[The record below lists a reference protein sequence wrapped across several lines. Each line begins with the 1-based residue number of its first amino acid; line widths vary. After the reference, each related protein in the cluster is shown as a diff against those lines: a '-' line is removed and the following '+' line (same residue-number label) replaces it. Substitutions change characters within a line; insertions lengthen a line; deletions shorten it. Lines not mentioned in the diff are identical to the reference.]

1 MNRKTNITK
10 QAVFVGNIIGKDKDG
25 EIVSLDTVLI
35 KRTPSRKNPRIME
48 FLLEAGFPY
57 DGIPLE
63 YQYDYKYFKDGKE
76 ITADISDITITSS
89 LSLEEYAINN
99 DYQFLCVD
107 FDFVDVIPDYM
118 LLIIS
123 SSLEENNQEKVKTLQ
138 LNS

>member
-10 QAVFVGNIIGKDKDG
+10 QAVFVGSIVGKDKDG

-35 KRTPSRKNPRIME
+35 KRIPSKKNPRIME

-63 YQYDYKYFKDGKE
+63 YQYDYKYFKDGKD
-76 ITADISDITITSS
+76 ITADIFDVTISS
-89 LSLEEYAINN
+89 CLSLEEYAVNN
-99 DYQFLCVD
+99 DYQLLCVD

-118 LLIIS
+118 LLNIS
-123 SSLEENNQEKVKTLQ
+123 SSLEENNQEKIKTLQ
-138 LNS
+138 MNS